1 MLYNKFKIFF
11 IDLKEINSLSFKEY
25 LTLSSFFLISSLMDI
40 VGLSLIGPYVQFFFL
55 NEITETN
62 FFASQIKILFF
73 QSEFFFFLITAALV
87 SIFFLK
93 GVFGFLIMR
102 KIIIFSSIQQAEL
115 ISRLSKKL
123 FFLKNNKHQSNSQI
137 INSFLY
143 NIRIYIEQTL
153 MALLRLCAET
163 IICSFIIVFLLI
175 NYFKI
180 SIVLIT
186 FLFFLFLTYFYLVHK
201 KIYEYG
207 NVASSSSENMIEMT
221 SNILNGFKDIILYSK
236 ENIFFDKLKKNTF
249 ENMISGAKANSY
261 TQLPKYFFD
270 SLLAI
275 SFIIFLYLG
284 RDIFDKGQILLYLS
298 VTGLAAYRLFPS
310 IFQISVCLS
319 NLRFSRFHLSEVAR
333 LSRDLNKIK
342 AFYNN
347 ESINPEINE
356 VKSLDLIDID
366 FTFFADKNVEIF
378 KNFNLSLKK
387 GDFLFIS
394 GDSGRGKSTL
404 ANILTGFADINSGE
418 VLINSKKLNNM
429 NKFAKKFICHSSQ
442 IPFTTKGSIVENV
455 TMFDK
460 NVDTKKFDQALK
472 DSCCD
477 EFVIKNKINL
487 NLIFNDLKKNFSGGE
502 LQRLQIARTLYYDK
516 EIMIFD
522 ESTSAL
528 EHDLEEK
535 IILNFKNKS
544 KNKII
549 IFISHREMNKKY
561 FTKFLNF

>member
-1 MLYNKFKIFF
+1 MFYNKLKIFF
-11 IDLKEINSLSFKEY
+11 LDLKEINTLSFKEY
-25 LTLSSFFLISSLMDI
+25 IILSSFFFISSLMDI

-55 NEITETN
+55 DEVTETN
-62 FFASQIKILFF
+62 FFVSQIGIFF
-73 QSEFFFFLITAALV
+73 SQHESFFFYITAALV

-123 FFLKNNKHQSNSQI
+123 FFLKNNKSQSNSQI
-137 INSFLY
+137 INGFLY

-153 MALLRLCAET
+153 MALLKLCAET

-186 FLFFLFLTYFYLVHK
+186 ILFFLFLMYFYLVHK
-201 KIYEYG
+201 KIYSFG

-221 SNILNGFKDIILYSK
+221 NNILNGFKDIILYSK
-236 ENIFFDKLKKNTF
+236 EDIFFDKLKKNAF

-261 TQLPKYFFD
+261 TQLPKYFLD
-270 SLLAI
+270 ALLAI
-275 SFIIFLYLG
+275 CFVVFLYLG
-284 RDIFDKGQILLYLS
+284 KDIFDKGQILLYLS
-298 VTGLAAYRLFPS
+298 VTGLAAYRLLPS
-310 IFQISVCLS
+310 IFQISVCLAS
-319 NLRFSRFHLSEVAR
+319 LRFSRFHLSEVAR
-333 LSRDLNKIK
+333 LSRDLNKINN
-342 AFYNN
+342 FYNN
-347 ESINPEINE
+347 KSTNPKINE
-356 VKSLDLIDID
+356 VRSLDLVDIN
-366 FTFFADKNVEIF
+366 FTFFSDKNVEIF

-404 ANILTGFADINSGE
+404 ANILTGFVDINSGE
-418 VLINSKKLNNM
+418 ILVNSKKLDNI

-442 IPFTTKGSIVENV
+442 IPFTTKGNIIENV
-455 TMFDK
+455 TMFDQ
-460 NVDTKKFDQALK
+460 NVDIEKFDQVLK

-487 NLIFNDLKKNFSGGE
+487 NLVFNDLEKNFSGGE

-535 IILNFKNKS
+535 IILNLKNKS